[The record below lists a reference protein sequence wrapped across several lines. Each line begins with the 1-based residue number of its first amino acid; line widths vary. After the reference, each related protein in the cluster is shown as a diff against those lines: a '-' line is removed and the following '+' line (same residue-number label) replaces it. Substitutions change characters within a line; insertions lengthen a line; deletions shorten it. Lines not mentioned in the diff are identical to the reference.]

1 MRPQGKREEEK
12 EKEGKEKE
20 KERRGKKEKRGGG
33 GATSQNA
40 ETGGGW
46 LQKGRGWERK
56 KAGETLGFQV
66 RWAWAGFGLLPRNSQ
81 NFYFSGKN
89 NLAN

>member
-56 KAGETLGFQV
+56 KAGETLGFEV
-66 RWAWAGFGLLPRNSQ
+66 RWALGRGWATLSQ
-81 NFYFSGKN
+81 FSKYFYF
-89 NLAN
+89 AN